1 VKRFREQ
8 YGMTVIGWIVTLAL
22 VAFGVLFVLRLVPIY
37 VEAFKVQNALESMAM
52 DSSITEDSRET
63 ILRKFANRM
72 SIEDVDRFDT
82 EAKAKEYLTIEK
94 RDGGIKIRVDYR
106 AVAPLVSN
114 LSLVADWQKEVSLP

>member
-1 VKRFREQ
+1 MKRLREQ
-8 YGMTVIGWIVTLAL
+8 YGMTLIGWIVSLAL

-37 VEAFKVQNALESMAM
+37 VEAFKVQNALESMAR
-52 DSSITEDSRET
+52 DSSIIEDSRET

-94 RDGGIKIRVDYR
+94 REGGISLRVEYQ

-114 LSLVADWQKEVSLP
+114 LSLVADWKKEVSLP